1 MAGTVISV
9 VPMIAVF
16 LMAQRWVIEG
26 VTASG
31 LKG

>member
-16 LMAQRWVIEG
+16 LFAQRWVIEG
-26 VTASG
+26 VTSSG